1 MRNHRIGSV
10 VALSLL
16 LAVVSGCASPEE
28 QAYKRAR
35 MTDTVVAWE
44 DFLRHYPAGE
54 ETAKARQRLAEL
66 HEDHEWQRAGL
77 ANTVAAYHV
86 YLRGYPQG
94 RFANEAL
101 VRIANLN
108 LQDVPDHEPTPEE
121 LRAAAA
127 ARVPAPVSAAP
138 PERSRGPTALIRRDR
153 PASLPSQPAPKPT
166 LPKPTLPKPTLPKPT
181 LPKPAP
187 AKPTPPKAAAPKAV
201 PAKPAPPA
209 AASPGDWVIQL
220 GAFSKGEAAAQTH
233 WQKLQR
239 AVPALSGLT
248 PEVVA
253 PGDGKPF
260 HRLRVAGLARER
272 AKALCESIRV
282 AGEGCLVTAP

>member
-1 MRNHRIGSV
+1 MRTHWILSIA
-10 VALSLL
+10 ALALMMGGL
-16 LAVVSGCASPEE
+16 SGCASPEE

-44 DFLRHYPAGE
+44 DFLRRYPSGD

-77 ANTVAAYHV
+77 ANTVAAYQV

-94 RFANEAL
+94 RFSTEAL

-121 LRAAAA
+121 LRIAQA
-127 ARVPAPVSAAP
+127 VPPPVAPVSASP
-138 PERSRGPTALIRRDR
+138 PASTATAKPIPAKRQGPTALIRRT
-153 PASLPSQPAPKPT
+153 PT
-166 LPKPTLPKPTLPKPT
+166 T
-181 LPKPAP
+181 A
-187 AKPTPPKAAAPKAV
+187 PTPRIAPPRAAP
-201 PAKPAPPA
+201 
-209 AASPGDWVIQL
+209 PGTWAMQL
-220 GAFSKGEAAAQTH
+220 GAFSKGEAAARSH

-239 AVPALSGLT
+239 LVPAVAGLS
-248 PEVVA
+248 PEVVMPA
-253 PGDGKPF
+253 DGKPF
-260 HRLRVAGLARER
+260 HRLRVTGLEREKART
-272 AKALCESIRV
+272 LCESIRA